1 MREDLPR
8 LSEAQRSAM
17 LTGSDFFLK
26 ACPGAGKTRSVAAR
40 AASLVEQG
48 QHLALLSYTRVGA
61 REIADAVVRD
71 FGVPLGDA
79 HFVGTLHSFLVRYV
93 LRPFGHLV
101 TGSALPMGIDNEAMI
116 AAMPPGLKAE
126 DFQYNTRGTLVR
138 VRGLQTSPDEL
149 DLVGRARR
157 SLARSG
163 VVGFTDAV
171 SISLQVLLSFPDVA
185 RALTQ
190 RFDEILVDEAQDTSD
205 LLLQSLRAIK
215 DAGLRSLVLVGDY
228 DQAIYQF
235 NGSLPEG
242 CEKLARDVGL
252 ETRELRENFRSSQLI
267 CNMTAV
273 VRGDST
279 PDVAAGPDRDVTIR
293 PTLVKYAPGTHSDLP
308 ARFLEILTAHGI
320 SASNAAILV
329 RNRDFAA
336 QLEGIVRPA
345 VPSTFSEL
353 MSAASTVTPSME
365 TFQGLEDLIVR
376 RTFGNSSRPAG
387 LDRMLVRTAAVQL
400 LRSLPALRGD
410 LHDWGMSAI
419 VELDRVAKAL
429 SPVTTS
435 KLAPIN
441 PPAHWKGTPADYF
454 IARAPNR
461 LEITTIHGAKGR
473 SIDAVMLVAQVPAES
488 FHTPNATAWSEAI
501 ANPSAP
507 KVEELR
513 LGYVALTRAKRLAV
527 LAIPNDT
534 RQQVVDRWLR
544 AGFVSAD

>member
-1 MREDLPR
+1 MRRELNR
-8 LSEAQRSAM
+8 LSDAQRLAM
-17 LTGSDFFLK
+17 LQGSNFFLK

-40 AASLVEQG
+40 AAIMAEQG
-48 QHLALLSYTRVGA
+48 KHLALLSYTRIGA

-93 LRPFGHLV
+93 LRPFGHLI
-101 TGSALPMGIDNEAMI
+101 TGSVVPMAIDNEDVL
-116 AAMPPGLKAE
+116 AAMPPGLKAG
-126 DFQYNTRGTLVR
+126 DFEYDAGGTLVR
-138 VRGLQTSPDEL
+138 VRGSQSQPDEL
-149 DLVGRARR
+149 DLVGRVRS

-163 VVGFTDAV
+163 IVGFSDAV
-171 SISLQVLLSFPDVA
+171 SISLQVLLRFPDVA

-190 RFDEILVDEAQDTSD
+190 RFDEVLVDEAQDTSD
-205 LLLQSLRAIK
+205 LLLQSLHAIK

-228 DQAIYQF
+228 DQAIYEF

-252 ETRELRENFRSSQLI
+252 ETRELRENFRSSQVI

-279 PDVAAGPDRDVTIR
+279 PDIAAGPDRAVAIP
-293 PTLVKYAPGTHSDLP
+293 PTLVTYAPGAHAELP
-308 ARFLEILTAHGI
+308 ARFLEILAAHEI
-320 SASNAAILV
+320 PASGAAILV

-336 QLEGIVRPA
+336 SLEGIVRPA
-345 VPSTFSEL
+345 VPATFREL
-353 MSAASTVTPSME
+353 MSAASAVAPSMDV
-365 TFQGLEDLIVR
+365 FQELEDLVLR
-376 RTFGNSSRPAG
+376 RTFGGGNRPAG
-387 LDRMLVRTAAVQL
+387 LDRLLVRTAAVQL
-400 LRSLPALRGD
+400 LRSLPALEGD
-410 LHDWGMSAI
+410 LHDWGVAA
-419 VELDRVAKAL
+419 VTELDRAAKGL

-441 PPAHWKGTPADYF
+441 PPAHWKGTPANYF
-454 IARAPNR
+454 IARAPNQ

-488 FHTPNATAWSEAI
+488 FHTPNATTWSAAI
-501 ANPSAP
+501 ANPGAP
-507 KVEELR
+507 KREELR

-527 LAIPNDT
+527 LAIPDNT
-534 RQQVVDRWLR
+534 RQEVVDRWLR
-544 AGFVSAD
+544 AGFALAD